1 MFSTSTEVAQAMN
14 TPENRNQNKWSQ
26 TNRIKN
32 LDHAAQSKC
41 DKKRISQAL
50 VALVTSTIHL
60 KGLCLVAFLF
70 PVLHK
75 THRHRIGVF
84 KFRVDLFDEVDMAY
98 LYPGIDRQE
107 NDGCHCADED
117 IFWDQI
123 SSGCTEEEKVR
134 DGAQHT
140 AHHAGIG
147 LIFNLIVDFVLIFRR
162 DAVQQLFELMNGI
175 NRHQRQEK
183 TDADMKRRCH
193 RAEPLAEIFDCT
205 DNAVLKIHKNPR
217 SQRAARTGDNQNQDI
232 LDNRMFFIENP
243 PSK

>member
-1 MFSTSTEVAQAMN
+1 MQEITL
-14 TPENRNQNKWSQ
+14 
-26 TNRIKN
+26 KN
-32 LDHAAQSKC
+32 LAKDYRSNEAIRLSG
-41 DKKRISQAL
+41 RIL
-50 VALVTSTIHL
+50 N
-60 KGLCLVAFLF
+60 
-70 PVLHK
+70 
-75 THRHRIGVF
+75 
-84 KFRVDLFDEVDMAY
+84 FR
-98 LYPGIDRQE
+98 
-107 NDGCHCADED
+107 
-117 IFWDQI
+117 DQI

-217 SQRAARTGDNQNQDI
+217 SQRAARTGDNKI
-232 LDNRMFFIENP
+232 RIYLITGCFFIENP
-243 PSK
+243 PLKNELVYCFFQIREIILPPSLPAPLQSLRQV